1 MAVIGTLRDKMGTWV
16 VVFVFVAIAAFVLG
30 DLFSGNSNIL
40 SWGRNSVGEIGGK
53 EISYEEFLAVI
64 QEREATYF
72 LQTGRQ
78 PSDREM
84 PGIRQQAW
92 DLLIARYAIQP
103 QFAEVGVQVSDEEV
117 VDMINGRNID
127 PTIRQSF
134 TNPQTGEFDLNQL
147 NQYISQLNQMPV
159 GSEPRVRW
167 EIFQKDLKPGRE
179 RIKYENLLVKTN
191 YVTKAE
197 AEREYHLQTDVAEV
211 KYLYVPFYAIS
222 DTLAQVSDADLQA
235 YYNKNKEKFKTEA
248 SRDIK
253 YVSLPI
259 VPSGADSAAVL
270 DGLLRARNEF
280 RTANQDSV
288 YATNNTEGSQPY
300 QKYSRATLPEF
311 LNADSLIVGTVF
323 GPVLDGDMYKV
334 AKVSKVYTDTV
345 YSARAKHIL
354 IKWDDTS
361 DAAKSAAKEKARGIL
376 KDIKGGAD
384 FAVKAREFGTDG
396 TASRGG
402 DLGWFSS
409 GQMVKPFETAVFS
422 ATKTGVLNDVVETD
436 FGYHII
442 SVTNTKTNK
451 AYEIAMV
458 ELAITPSDATIN
470 DAFRKAEE
478 FAADLDGIQD
488 FEVKAKESGLNVLEA
503 KNVAAGDRRIG
514 MIGEARQLVQWLFR
528 DASVGEVSQVF
539 DLGDQNVV
547 AVMTGQIEKG
557 YKPLEMV
564 KEEIKPAVRNE
575 VKGKMI
581 AEKLSGL
588 KGTLEEMATSYGS
601 DANVY
606 TSSDLKLVSSSLPTV
621 GFDPKAVGTAFSL
634 ESGKRSAAIVGENG
648 VTIIELQNKTIA
660 PALTDYTMYVNQLEQ
675 ANQGRSGFNIAE
687 AIKENSGIDDQRYKF
702 F

>member
-103 QFAEVGVQVSDEEV
+103 QFAEVGVHVSDEEV
-117 VDMINGRNID
+117 VDMINGKNID

-147 NQYISQLNQMPV
+147 NQYISQLNQMPE

-376 KDIKGGAD
+376 KEIKAGAD

-409 GQMVKPFETAVFS
+409 GQMVKPFETAVFN

-442 SVTNTKTNK
+442 SVTNIKTNK

-488 FEVKAKESGLNVLEA
+488 FELKAKESGLNVLEA

-557 YKPLEMV
+557 YKPLELV

-634 ESGKRSAAIVGENG
+634 ENGKRSGAIIGENG

-660 PALTDYTMYVNQLEQ
+660 PALTDYTLYVNQLEQ
-675 ANQGRSGFNIAE
+675 ANRGRSGFNIAE

>member
-117 VDMINGRNID
+117 VDMINGKNID

-147 NQYISQLNQMPV
+147 NQYISQLNQMPE

-235 YYNKNKEKFKTEA
+235 YYNKNKEKYKTEA

-376 KDIKGGAD
+376 KDIKAGAD

-409 GQMVKPFETAVFS
+409 GQMVKPFETAVFN

-488 FEVKAKESGLNVLEA
+488 FELKAKESGLNVLEA

-557 YKPLEMV
+557 YKPLELV

-634 ESGKRSAAIVGENG
+634 ENGKRSGAIIGENG

-660 PALTDYTMYVNQLEQ
+660 PALTDYTLYVNQLEQ
-675 ANQGRSGFNIAE
+675 ANRGRSGFNIAE

>member
-53 EISYEEFLAVI
+53 EISYEEFLSVI
-64 QEREATYF
+64 QEREASYY

-84 PGIRQQAW
+84 PGLRQQAW

-103 QFAEVGVQVSDEEV
+103 QFAKVGIMVTDEEV
-117 VDMINGRNID
+117 VDMINGKNID

-147 NQYISQLNQMPV
+147 NTYISQLSQQPPT
-159 GSEPRVRW
+159 SEGRVRW
-167 EIFQKDLKPGRE
+167 EIFQREMKPGRE
-179 RIKYENLLVKTN
+179 RIKYENLLVKTA

-197 AEREYHLQTDVAEV
+197 AEREYHLQTDVVEA

-222 DTLAQVSDADLQA
+222 DTLAQVTDADLQA
-235 YYNKNKEKFKTEA
+235 YYSKNKEKFKTEA

-253 YVSLPI
+253 YVTLPI
-259 VPSGADSAAVL
+259 VPSKEDSAAVL

-280 RTANQDSV
+280 RTANQDSI

-300 QKYSRATLPEF
+300 QKYTRATLPEF
-311 LNADSLIVGTVF
+311 LNADSLVVGSVF
-323 GPVLDGDMYKV
+323 GPVLDGEMYKV
-334 AKVSKVYTDTV
+334 AKVSKAYNDTI

-354 IKWDDTS
+354 IKWADTG
-361 DAAKSAAKEKARGIL
+361 DAAKKEAKEKAQGIL
-376 KDIKGGAD
+376 KEIKGGAD
-384 FAVKAREFGTDG
+384 FGAKAREFGTDG
-396 TASRGG
+396 TAQSGG
-402 DLGWFSS
+402 DLGWFST
-409 GQMVKPFETAVFS
+409 GQMVKPFESAVFNAS
-422 ATKTGVLNDVVETD
+422 KTGVLNDVVETD

-451 AYEIAMV
+451 AYEIALV
-458 ELAITPSDATIN
+458 ELGISPSDATIN
-470 DAFRKAEE
+470 EAFRKAEE
-478 FAADLDGIQD
+478 FATDLDGLEE
-488 FEVKAKESGLNVLEA
+488 FEAKAKESGLNVLEA

-514 MIGEARQLVQWLFR
+514 MVGEARQIVQWLFR
-528 DASVGEVSQVF
+528 DAKEGKVSQVF

-547 AVMTGQIEKG
+547 AVMTGEIEKG
-557 YKPLEMV
+557 YKPLEVV
-564 KEEIKPAVRNE
+564 KEDITPAVRNE

-581 AEKLSGL
+581 AEKLSTL
-588 KGTLEEMATSYGS
+588 KGTLEEIAAAYGK

-606 TSSDLKLVSSSLPTV
+606 STSDLKLASNSIPTV
-621 GFDPKAVGTAFSL
+621 GFDPKVVGTAFSL
-634 ESGKRSAAIVGENG
+634 ESGKRSAAVAGENG
-648 VTIIELQNKTIA
+648 VVIIELQNKTIA
-660 PALTDYTMYVNQLEQ
+660 PALNDYTLYVNQLEQ
-675 ANQGRSGFNIAE
+675 GNQGRNSFNISE
-687 AIKENSGIDDQRYKF
+687 AIKDNSGIDDKRYKF